1 VASKS
6 VGRLLVLTPLALGAL
21 AVPVGD
27 AKAIPA
33 FARKYGVSC
42 SLCHQPTPRLNAV
55 GEMFAANGFRL
66 ALGEPAVGAVDTGD
80 GLLRLMQD
88 VPLAMRVDAYMRSL
102 SGSAT
107 PKVDLQT
114 PWGIKL
120 LSGGEIT
127 DRISYY
133 MYFFLTE
140 RGEVAGLEDAFVQVS
155 DVAGSGVDLV
165 VGQFQ
170 VSDPL
175 FKRELRLEYEDYQAY
190 RVRVGETQADL
201 TYDRGLM
208 AHYSPR
214 DGTDLSVQLLN
225 GQGLGQ
231 ASEAKA
237 YDRNDWKSFVA
248 RASQSAGPLRI
259 GAVGYWGVETANDL
273 DSEIRIYGPDLTLGL
288 GPLLEL
294 NGQYL
299 RRTDERP
306 FFTDLDEPGTK
317 VDMGFAELVYSPQ
330 GGAGRWF
337 FTALYNHV
345 EADDPIFTVRQG
357 EDGLLDRYRSVA
369 LGANYL
375 LARNMRMTGEVQR
388 DLELDRTRLVVGFM
402 TAF

>member
-1 VASKS
+1 VAPKAI
-6 VGRLLVLTPLALGAL
+6 GRLLALTPFALGAL
-21 AVPVGD
+21 ALPTGD
-27 AKAIPA
+27 AEAIPA

-42 SLCHQPTPRLNAV
+42 SLCHQPPPRLNEV
-55 GEMFAANGFRL
+55 GEMFAGNGFRL
-66 ALGEPAVGAVDTGD
+66 ALGEPPMGVLDTGD

-88 VPLAMRVDAYMRSL
+88 LPLAVRVDAYMRSL

-107 PKVDLQT
+107 PGVDLQT

-120 LSGGEIT
+120 LSGGEVT
-127 DRISYY
+127 DKISYY

-140 RGEVAGLEDAFVQVS
+140 RGEVAGLEDAFVQFS
-155 DVAGSGVDLV
+155 DVAGSGVDLI

-190 RVRVGETQADL
+190 RVRVGETRADL
-201 TYDRGLM
+201 TYDRGLV
-208 AHYSPR
+208 ALYSPR

-225 GQGLGQ
+225 GQGLEQ

-237 YDRNDWKSFVA
+237 YDRNDWKSFVT
-248 RASQSAGPLRI
+248 RASQSIGPLRI
-259 GAVGYWGVETANDL
+259 GALGYWGVETANGL
-273 DSEIRIYGPDLTLGL
+273 DSEIRVYGSDLTLGM

-306 FFTDLDEPGTK
+306 FFTDLDEPSTE
-317 VDMGFAELVYSPQ
+317 VDMGFAELVYAPQ
-330 GGAGRWF
+330 GAAGRWF
-337 FTALYNHV
+337 LTALYNHV
-345 EADDPIFTVRQG
+345 EADTPVFTVRQG
-357 EDGLLDRYRSVA
+357 EDGLLDRYRSIA
-369 LGANYL
+369 FGANYL

-388 DLELDRTRLVVGFM
+388 DLEADRTRVVVGFM